1 MDTPANIPQRVVYEI
16 SADDLQATI
25 EAAVVR
31 GMEAV
36 EAKHRLPTYL
46 DRDKVA
52 EILDVVPQTVSRFVK
67 EGKLKVAFYAGTMAR
82 FTMAD
87 IEAFIAENQK
97 YDPSKD
103 N

>member
-46 DRDKVA
+46 DRDKVCLTFVA
-52 EILDVVPQTVSRFVK
+52 NVERLTGVEASKKGGILRRHNGS
-67 EGKLKVAFYAGTMAR
+67 L
-82 FTMAD
+82 
-87 IEAFIAENQK
+87 
-97 YDPSKD
+97 YDG
-103 N
+103 